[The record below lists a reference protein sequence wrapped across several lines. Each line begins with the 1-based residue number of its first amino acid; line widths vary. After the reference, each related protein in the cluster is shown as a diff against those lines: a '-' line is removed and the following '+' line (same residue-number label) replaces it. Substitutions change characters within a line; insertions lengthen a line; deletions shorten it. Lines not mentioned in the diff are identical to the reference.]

1 MNVSPMLHDIDY
13 GETLTWSP
21 PAGAARFF
29 LWVKTDSHSW
39 FDDRDPSELT
49 YGGNSP
55 RWAQVGGY
63 DIEGDAALDFPV
75 AVSVKPAPDIELTA
89 AGLTVGWQ
97 GALEIFDGHDPE
109 VLMVTAL
116 DAGGKV
122 IAIDR
127 FRLPTPNNTDA
138 GTIAAQE
145 RRLLQTLLN
154 TREKVAASG
163 GKAKVDAGGEVGG
176 HELMDLAALDRRV
189 AEVRARIVWFDT
201 AAGGNSLPRAEHW

>member
-1 MNVSPMLHDIDY
+1 MNVSPMLHSINF
-13 GETLTWSP
+13 GETLRWLP
-21 PAGAARFF
+21 PPGISRFY
-29 LWVKTDSHSW
+29 LWTKSDLHSW
-39 FDDRDPSELT
+39 FDTADPSELT

-55 RWAQVGGY
+55 RWLQVAGF
-63 DIEGDAALDFPV
+63 DIATDAALDFPV
-75 AVSVKPAPDIELTA
+75 AVNAKPVPDIALA
-89 AGLTVGWQ
+89 ADGITVGWQ
-97 GALEIFDGHDPE
+97 GAMSIFDGHDPE

-138 GTIAAQE
+138 ATIAGQE

-163 GKAKVDAGGEVGG
+163 GKAKVDSGGDVGG
-176 HELMDLAALDRRV
+176 FELMELAALDRRV

-201 AAGGNSLPRAEHW
+201 AAGGNALPRAEYW